1 MASDTWNR
9 VVIPIPAIQRAI
21 VASKDNISDEFLVA
35 INKGCQSVR
44 VLLKNKILETE
55 AKILHAILYIFHNR
69 LCFHKTYLSLKQ
81 IEQCL
86 KRLTRMN
93 LEDSIQD
100 LLELCPR
107 KPASQ
112 RDNRFLVPSQPIVE
126 LVSLKILGCC
136 KLLLRLLDC
145 CCKTFHLSIQHLHL
159 EEFIVLNLVVSG
171 LVSRLW
177 VVYQR
182 ILKRLA
188 FLYRPLFGLLQEV
201 SQVHQMPYIKGY
213 IFPSQIATFLGPGF
227 SEMKKKLS
235 PFCSQKGATWLLRKS
250 LEFDAKTLFKRL
262 KTSISEDTTL
272 KTKSSE
278 FKNSSR
284 RSGVILSDQELR
296 AERALMI
303 VLRIQKVMSFQ
314 ELSEELTAAIFW
326 CRNQHWRSEATFLG
340 NMFLKS
346 NRLKNVETLGYSL
359 ERKLRAVKA
368 SLRRFLLHRLR
379 RVCQKTYNFR
389 IQRFLK
395 VPQKRKIQLQE
406 KSRARI
412 FPLIK
417 TYCFQHICAGISEST
432 DGTHLQ
438 SCSKVLEPSH
448 KSHNTCVTAKPLAE
462 IKSLVKVNEMV
473 ISKGNIRTKPDA
485 NRDEIDY
492 IFASMDV

>member
-1 MASDTWNR
+1 
-9 VVIPIPAIQRAI
+9 
-21 VASKDNISDEFLVA
+21 
-35 INKGCQSVR
+35 
-44 VLLKNKILETE
+44 
-55 AKILHAILYIFHNR
+55 
-69 LCFHKTYLSLKQ
+69 
-81 IEQCL
+81 
-86 KRLTRMN
+86 MN

-235 PFCSQKGATWLLRKS
+235 PFCSQKGATWLLSKLFSEQALSSLPEMTKIQPPIRKRTWLPRTLTLDIGQPLQQNSDDKGKS